1 LKFPLHLLFLW
12 IILFAVKNAL
22 ERDAMHNP
30 IQFAPGR
37 ALDVICLG
45 RLAVDLYAQQI
56 GARLEDAASFAKYL
70 GGSSANIAF
79 GSARLGLRSAMLS
92 RVGDDHMGRFLTETL
107 AREGCDIS
115 HVAVDPERLTALV
128 MLGLKDKHTF
138 PLIFYREDCADMAI
152 APDSVDESFIAS
164 SKSLLI
170 TGTHFSTAAMHA
182 VSHRA
187 LQFARNNNVR
197 TVLDIDYRPV
207 LWGLSGK
214 GDGETRFVSSDDVT
228 GHLQAILP
236 LFDLVVGT
244 EEEFLIAGGG
254 ADIMAALRAVRAQT
268 GATLV
273 VKRGPLGCAVIDGAL
288 PDSLDDAFNFRGVQV
303 EVLNVLGAGD
313 AFLAGFLKGWLNGA
327 DYATCCGYA
336 NACGALVVSRHG
348 CAPAMPSEA
357 ELEYFIAHSASLRRP
372 ADDAALNRLHRVS
385 VARKQWPEL
394 CVFAFDHRN
403 QFFDLAQ
410 QHGVAESRL
419 PALKELLVQA
429 VGQTASAHGLSGK
442 IGVLIDDRYGSDALN
457 AATGRGWW
465 VGRPVELPGSNP
477 LQFDWGRSIGS
488 HLISWPKEHVIKCL
502 VQLHP
507 DDSVENRLEQEA
519 QVKALYDAA
528 QVSGHELLLEVIP
541 PKSMAAD
548 SDTVYRALKRL
559 YNLGIYPEWWKL
571 EHMSAAQWQAID
583 ALVRERDPYCR
594 GVVLLGLQASV
605 EELSASFRQAS
616 GSASCRGFM
625 VGRTIFHEPSKR
637 WLAGEF
643 DDAALIAAVRA
654 NFEALIA
661 AWRRSRGAALEC
673 AA

>member
-1 LKFPLHLLFLW
+1 M
-12 IILFAVKNAL
+12 N
-22 ERDAMHNP
+22 NP
-30 IQFAPGR
+30 TQFASGR

-56 GARLEDAASFAKYL
+56 GARLEDVTSFAKYL

-128 MLGLKDKHTF
+128 MLGLKDKDTF
-138 PLIFYREDCADMAI
+138 PLIFFRENCADMAI
-152 APDSVDESFIAS
+152 EAGAVDVAFIAS
-164 SKSLLI
+164 SKALLV
-170 TGTHFSTAAMHA
+170 TGTHLSTKAMHA
-182 VSHRA
+182 VSSAA
-187 LQFARNNNVR
+187 LELARQNNVR

-214 GDGETRFVSSDDVT
+214 ADGETRFVSNGGVT
-228 GHLQAILP
+228 AHLLAILP

-244 EEEFLIAGGG
+244 EEEFMIAGGG
-254 ADIMAALRAVRAQT
+254 ADIMASLRAVRAAT
-268 GATLV
+268 AATLV
-273 VKRGPLGCAVIDGAL
+273 VKRGPLGCAVIDAAI
-288 PDSLDDAFNFRGVQV
+288 PATLDDAFNDGGAQV

-327 DYATCCGYA
+327 DYATCCRYA
-336 NACGALVVSRHG
+336 NGCGALVVSRHG
-348 CAPAMPSEA
+348 CAPAMPTQV
-357 ELEYFIAHSASLRRP
+357 ELDYFLANAARLRRP
-372 ADDAALNRLHRVS
+372 GDDATLNRLHRVG
-385 VARKQWPEL
+385 VARPQWQEL

-403 QFFDLAQ
+403 QFFDMAQ
-410 QHGVAESRL
+410 QNGADEARL
-419 PALKELLVQA
+419 PALKQLLVQA
-429 VGQTASAHGLSGK
+429 VAQTEAALRLGGK
-442 IGVLIDDRYGSDALN
+442 IGVLIDDRYGADALN

-465 VGRPVELPGSNP
+465 IGRPVELPGSNP

-519 QVKALYDAA
+519 QLKALYDAA

-548 SDTVYRALKRL
+548 ANTVYRAVKRL
-559 YNLGIYPEWWKL
+559 YNIGIYPEWWKL
-571 EHMSAAQWQAID
+571 EHLSAAQWQAID

-594 GVVLLGLQASV
+594 GVVLLGLHASI
-605 EELSASFRQAS
+605 EELAASFNEARD
-616 GSASCRGFM
+616 SATCRGFL
-625 VGRTIFHEPSKR
+625 VGRTIFHEPSRR
-637 WLAGEF
+637 WLAGEIG
-643 DDAALIAAVRA
+643 DAALIAEVRA
-654 NFEALIA
+654 NFEALIQV
-661 AWRRSRGAALEC
+661 WRRTRGAQLEL